1 HHSLT
6 TYTDHHTLYIS
17 FILESRQPLTC
28 TLFPYT
34 TLFRSWTTS
43 CCAGWSTCASKA
55 IGWPWMTSYCPNRP
69 GRCWSWPVS
78 SRWTCSSP
86 RTRPVWTST
95 DSTGCSCWRR
105 RWRTW
110 RPSNAAGPPD
120 SICSRGTSMPVP
132 RSRLSC
138 RRRESNQ
145 AAQIQ
150 LLNHL
155 YRDNPDFRQL
165 ESLLVQDPELCV
177 TLLRQVNSAAYHRP
191 HPVSSIRRAITTLG
205 LQRLKRL
212 ILTLLLARNGPAS
225 LLMLPQLLT
234 RAAMCERLALHFG
247 TAPPDEAF

>member
-1 HHSLT
+1 
-6 TYTDHHTLYIS
+6 
-17 FILESRQPLTC
+17 
-28 TLFPYT
+28 
-34 TLFRSWTTS
+34 
-43 CCAGWSTCASKA
+43 
-55 IGWPWMTSYCPNRP
+55 M
-69 GRCWSWPVS
+69 
-78 SRWTCSSP
+78 
-86 RTRPVWTST
+86 
-95 DSTGCSCWRR
+95 
-105 RWRTW
+105 
-110 RPSNAAGPPD
+110 
-120 SICSRGTSMPVP
+120 
-132 RSRLSC
+132 SC

-247 TAPPDEAF
+247 TAPPDEAFTVGTFSLIHTLLGRPVTPCSTAWRWMPASSTRSAPARWSWAVCCAWCRPTKAPVWTRLPKS